1 MHILLKNSPDR
12 SRDPALYRFKP
23 QPIPL
28 NIKPQARGMI
38 SQLESQGV
46 IRKIKANEKSE
57 FCASSGFVPRK
68 SGKLR
73 FVIDFTAL
81 NKYVQCP
88 VHSFLLSD

>member
-1 MHILLKNSPDR
+1 MRISIKNFSDK
-12 SRDPALYRFKP
+12 SCDPALYRFKP

-28 NIKPQARGMI
+28 NIKPQAKGMI

-46 IRKIKANEKSE
+46 IRWMKANEQSE
-57 FCASSGFVPRK
+57 FCAPTGFVPKK

-81 NKYVQCP
+81 NKDV
-88 VHSFLLSD
+88 